1 MSTWDDNRQAINQL
15 WPLMTLTEEEKR
27 LWRDDLS
34 SLDQPVLYDAIRN
47 VKRNNDSNYPQL
59 KWIRDEYR
67 ALDRIRNFSNRRS
80 SAGEPRQ
87 IVNIDSADNA
97 RMRDEL
103 KIAIELATR
112 ADYQSTVDL
121 IADKAS
127 QHKVEL
133 STAYRLVRYLNERLG
148 MNDGGHVGATA

>member
-1 MSTWDDNRQAINQL
+1 MRTWDDNRQAINQL

-87 IVNIDSADNA
+87 IVNIDSAENA

-148 MNDGGHVGATA
+148 MNDGGHLGGTA